1 MEGLKRQDN
10 ISEEKEIDL
19 LALGKKIWLKKK
31 FILKVVGIGFI
42 FGLVVAFSIPK
53 EYTTTVVLLPDTQ
66 SSSSGT
72 LSSLASLAGINL
84 GGAPGTNAL
93 ATPDLYPDIVNSSL
107 FSQGLLNI
115 IVMDSEKK
123 IDTTLYAYL
132 NNYQSAA
139 WWNHILGAPRLLKG
153 LLSFDRNKDITD
165 KKETYNNY
173 FIPKEEQKILDNLK
187 SRLAIGFNKKTG
199 ITTIDV
205 TMQSPEISAYIADT
219 LTSYLQSYI
228 IDYRTQKTR
237 QDLEYAQKLYQE
249 SKENYYK
256 AQKDLAV
263 FIDGNLNVVSASF
276 RTTQER
282 LQNEVN
288 LAYSVYNQTAQQLQL
303 AKIKVQDNTPV
314 FTVIQPAVQPL
325 EPSKPSKKLIMIVFL
340 FLSLMG
346 ASAWVLKEDL
356 LGISKKNTEI
366 K

>member
-1 MEGLKRQDN
+1 MEGQRQNN

-31 FILKVVGIGFI
+31 FILKVVAIGFI

-53 EYTTTVVLLPDTQ
+53 EYTTTVVLLPDAQ

-84 GGAPGTNAL
+84 GGDAGINAL
-93 ATPDLYPDIVNSSL
+93 ATPDLYPDIINSSL
-107 FSQGLLNI
+107 FTQGLLDI
-115 IVMDSEKK
+115 IVTDSEKK

-132 NNYQSAA
+132 NNYQSTA
-139 WWNHILGAPRLLKG
+139 WWNYILGAPGLLKG
-153 LLSFDRNKDITD
+153 MFSSDT
-165 KKETYNNY
+165 KETINKQETVNKR
-173 FIPKEEQKILDNLK
+173 FISKEEEQILDNLK
-187 SRLAIGFNKKTG
+187 GRLAIGFNKKTG
-199 ITTIDV
+199 ITNIDV

-219 LTSYLQSYI
+219 LTSYLQTYI

-237 QDLEYAQKLYQE
+237 QDLEYAEKLYKE

-256 AQKDLAV
+256 AQKELAI
-263 FIDGNLNVVSASF
+263 FTDGNLNVVSASF

-288 LAYSVYNQTAQQLQL
+288 LAYSVYSQTAQQLQL

-325 EPSKPSKKLIMIVFL
+325 GPSKPSKKLIMIVFL
-340 FLSLMG
+340 SLSLAG
-346 ASAWVLKEDL
+346 ASAWVLKDDL
-356 LGISKKNTEI
+356 LRGSKKNTE
-366 K
+366 KK